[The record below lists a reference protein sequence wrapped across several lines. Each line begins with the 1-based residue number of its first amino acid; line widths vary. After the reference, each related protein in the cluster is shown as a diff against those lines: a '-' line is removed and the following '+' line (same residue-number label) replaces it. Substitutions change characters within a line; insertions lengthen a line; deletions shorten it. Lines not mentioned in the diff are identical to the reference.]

1 MRSVVNHL
9 IQLQE
14 LVLTREELVSIRGDK
29 ADTSALDQS
38 ISGLAESLEPEAKV
52 IYKRLAPKTH
62 IVISPMHEGRC
73 SACGMSIAIAQV
85 QAIKRGEKIVT
96 CPSCARV
103 LYDPFGAKWIGAKP
117 KHSVEA
123 QKTGISRFSSP
134 DLMVVDLQ
142 AKSNE
147 EAIKEL
153 ACKLQEGHFV
163 DDAEKLTA
171 AAMEREAT
179 IGTGIGHG
187 LAFPHVRGIEGG
199 GLSLAMGVSRE
210 GIEWSGADS
219 PVKFVFF
226 STIPTAV
233 SMFYLRLLAG
243 LSESFTKE
251 ANRKAA
257 LEAKTPEALW
267 KVLVKATRFTVK

>member
-1 MRSVVNHL
+1 MRSVINHL

-14 LVLTREELVSIRGDK
+14 LVLTREEQVSIRGEN
-29 ADTSALDQS
+29 ADTSALEQS
-38 ISGLAESLEPEAKV
+38 ISELAESLEPEAKV
-52 IYKRLAPKTH
+52 IYRRLAPKTH

-73 SACGMSIAIAQV
+73 SACGMAIAIAQV

-103 LYDPFGAKWIGAKP
+103 LYDPFGAKWVGARP

-123 QKTGISRFSSP
+123 QKTGIARFSSP
-134 DLMVVDLQ
+134 ELMVVDLN
-142 AKSNE
+142 AKSAE
-147 EAIKEL
+147 DAIKIL
-153 ACKLQEGHFV
+153 ADRLQDGHFV
-163 DDAEKLTA
+163 DDSAKLVQS
-171 AAMEREAT
+171 AMEREAT
-179 IGTGIGHG
+179 VGTGIGHG
-187 LAFPHVRGIEGG
+187 LAFPHVRGVEGG
-199 GLSLAMGVSRE
+199 GLSLAMGVSRN
-210 GIEWSGADS
+210 GVEWSGSDS

-233 SMFYLRLLAG
+233 SMFYLRLIAG

-251 ANRKAA
+251 SNRKAA